1 MERLRK
7 GRAKARKF
15 LHDHFRGRGRSQES
29 DAQLER
35 PERYLDPVVIDLISR
50 LILSNCSLPLVMDDN
65 HQSNWFKNDNFVSSR
80 QSLPASLHDT
90 TQRTQTNQ
98 AQALDKERPE

>member
-15 LHDHFRGRGRSQES
+15 LHDHLRGGGRSQEP
-29 DAQLER
+29 DAQR

-50 LILSNCSLPLVMDDN
+50 LILLN
-65 HQSNWFKNDNFVSSR
+65 
-80 QSLPASLHDT
+80 
-90 TQRTQTNQ
+90 
-98 AQALDKERPE
+98 